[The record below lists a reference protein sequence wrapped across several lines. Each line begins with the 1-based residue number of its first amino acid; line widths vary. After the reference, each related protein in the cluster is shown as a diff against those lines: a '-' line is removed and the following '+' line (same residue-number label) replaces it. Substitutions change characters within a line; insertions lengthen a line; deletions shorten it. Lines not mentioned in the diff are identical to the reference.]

1 MAAINIMNRK
11 IFHNGVLVCLSFA
24 LVALTGCTGSTDE
37 MKQNNPLDWVYR
49 DKIRMGWSPARLDQ
63 YQLMADAGMN
73 AVMPRHELDVVS
85 HYDPKNAAT
94 PLSPN
99 DATIIA
105 EIRDG
110 SRMAKKTGLH
120 YFHCLNLAAQA
131 QTYQAGFENNPA
143 RYNDG
148 NLPSPV
154 DPIYWQRTIT
164 DRVRRVLD
172 LLQDENEYALD
183 AVIIDPEMYALK
195 GALPG
200 AADYG
205 TYAFE
210 TFLQDTGKNPSAQ
223 KPTTVESRREW
234 IVQNGLQK
242 EFESWQFARIEKFG
256 RELEKMVHARRPNL
270 ILGYIIYE
278 NKMWF
283 HAMAKGLSTPALP
296 AFIGP
301 ETTYSGVMDER
312 MIAYLQQIRDEVK
325 TPALLVPGVMLGLEH
340 DKVPQEFLNVVSG
353 NIYQRTRYSEGYW
366 VYAIYNFGETAEQQ
380 KPFFAALKKA
390 NDALDFQAKTGKLA
404 DLPAAPIPV
413 PKPANFDQVLAN
425 APRWKALPTNTS
437 AAKQPYAPAKL
448 RGSFSLM
455 LWPQKP
461 QPATLTVTAI
471 QLGAYLDQCDVA
483 LFDQTGAMIWKDFSP
498 IGRALEIK
506 APDTT
511 SDVIGCVVGA
521 GWNAFA
527 IEDSNCPL
535 MIAPEDFLSVNAQ
548 RGLAGRFYFYVP
560 QDCKNFKLT
569 MQGEG
574 GEYADFTVFDA
585 DNKVALEEKQLSNLT
600 TKEIPV
606 TKAGVWCVQIDNA
619 IDDAGIKL
627 EGIPNLFALRPEYVR
642 APQAAPAP

>member
-1 MAAINIMNRK
+1 MKRK
-11 IFHNGVLVCLSFA
+11 IFHDGFLFCLAFA
-24 LVALTGCTGSTDE
+24 LTALAGCTGRTEE
-37 MKQNNPLDWVYR
+37 MKKNSPIDWVYR

-63 YQLMADAGMN
+63 YALMKQAGMN
-73 AVMPRHELDVVS
+73 AVMPRHELDVAS
-85 HYDPKNAAT
+85 QYDPKNAAT

-110 SRMAKKTGLH
+110 SREAHKLGLH

-131 QTYQAGFENNPA
+131 QTYTAGFENNPA

-148 NLPSPV
+148 KLPSPV
-154 DPIYWQRTIT
+154 DEVYWQRVIV

-172 LLQDENEYALD
+172 LLDDQNQYALD
-183 AVIIDPEMYALK
+183 AIIIDPEMYAFG

-200 AADYG
+200 EPDYG
-205 TYAFE
+205 AYAFE
-210 TFLQDTGKNPSAQ
+210 TFFRDTGKTLPAE
-223 KPTTVESRREW
+223 KPTTVENRRAW
-234 IVQNGLQK
+234 MAQNGLQNK
-242 EFESWQFARIEKFG
+242 FENWQFARIEKFG
-256 RELEKMVHARRPNL
+256 RDLEKMVHARRPNL

-278 NKMWF
+278 DKMWF
-283 HAMAKGLSTPALP
+283 HAMAKGLSTPELP
-296 AFIGP
+296 VFIGP

-312 MIAYLQQIRDEVK
+312 MISYLQQIRDEVK
-325 TPALLVPGVMLGLEH
+325 TPTLLVPGVMIGLEH
-340 DKVPQEFLNVVSG
+340 NKVPQEFLNVVSG

-366 VYAIYNFGETAEQQ
+366 VYAIYNFGDTPEQQ
-380 KPFFAALKKA
+380 KPFFDALKKA
-390 NDALDFQAKTGKLA
+390 NDALDFQAETGKLA

-413 PKPANFDQVLAN
+413 PKPANFDRVLAE
-425 APRWKALPTNTS
+425 APHWKVLPAGIA

-448 RGSFSLM
+448 RGSFALM
-455 LWPQKP
+455 LWPRKP
-461 QPATLTVTAI
+461 QPATLTVKAI

-483 LFDQTGAMIWKDFSP
+483 LFDQAGAMIWKDFSP
-498 IGRALEIK
+498 IGRALKIE
-506 APDTT
+506 APDTK

-548 RGLAGRFYFYVP
+548 RSLAGRFYFYVP
-560 QDCKNFKLT
+560 ADCKNFKLT

-585 DNKVALEEKQLSNLT
+585 ANKTVLEEKQLSART
-600 TKEIPV
+600 TREIPV
-606 TKAGVWCVQIDNA
+606 TQAGVWCVEINNV

-642 APQAAPAP
+642 IPQAAAP